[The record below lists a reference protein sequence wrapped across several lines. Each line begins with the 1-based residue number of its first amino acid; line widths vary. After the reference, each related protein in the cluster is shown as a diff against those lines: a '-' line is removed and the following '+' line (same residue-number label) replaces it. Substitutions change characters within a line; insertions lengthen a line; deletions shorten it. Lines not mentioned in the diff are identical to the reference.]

1 MEGNAGAAGEAG
13 DRQAAVADE
22 VIGRRDESGQRRVDG
37 GARDLRQNGVAGRA
51 LPVAGDEDGNIVLI
65 GTGMAGRPAPLARR
79 ARQVGPSPLEGFED
93 EGLIRLDNSA

>member
-22 VIGRRDESGQRRVDG
+22 VIGRRDASGQRRADG
-37 GARDLRQNGVAGRA
+37 GARDLRQNGVEGRA

-65 GTGMAGRPAPLARR
+65 GTRMAGGAAPLAKPR
-79 ARQVGPSPLEGFED
+79 AAGRTIAPCR
-93 EGLIRLDNSA
+93 IRG

>member
-37 GARDLRQNGVAGRA
+37 GARDLRQNGVEGRA
-51 LPVAGDEDGNIVLI
+51 LKGRGRRGREYCPDRDRDG
-65 GTGMAGRPAPLARR
+65 GPSRPACAPRAAGRTIAP
-79 ARQVGPSPLEGFED
+79 
-93 EGLIRLDNSA
+93 